1 MQTRLTGTERK
12 EQIIEVAAGLFAQ
25 TGFSSTRTR
34 DIAKSAGINEAVIYQ
49 HFRSKEELYDAAI
62 NKFIA
67 QIKEIMIASTS
78 RPDTSLRE
86 LLTELANNAVSFT
99 EENVSFT
106 RMLFFSALQEHRFS
120 DKFYESITTPV
131 LKILSSKIEQ
141 GRSAGQFRQD
151 LHSAKAAF
159 IFLSSILMFNIARNI
174 IKAEDIRSYDRR
186 EYIEMAVNTFL
197 KGIERERNGDAQ

>member
-131 LKILSSKIEQ
+131 LRILSSKIEQ
-141 GRSAGQFRQD
+141 GKSAGRFRQD

-174 IKAEDIRSYDRR
+174 IKAEDIRNYDRR